1 MKEKLKKMTNDQL
14 VARRDELKAIGEN
27 PENRSADE
35 LEQLAEERT
44 AIDEELTERRAAAA
58 RDQLRRDAVAGGTVV
73 MNVLARQPQQQEQRE
88 MNADSPEYRTA
99 WLKKM
104 AVRDGVAL
112 FGELTEAENRA
123 YTHTTANTGA
133 VVPTAVMNRIVELV
147 ESNYPIYA
155 DATKDSMVSG
165 FQIPRHTAIAAGD
178 AAATNEGAANSDEQD
193 TFDYLPL
200 SGVEIKKH
208 IVISRKMKWQSI
220 SAFEDWVVKHIAER
234 IGVAKETRIL
244 SQLNDATYGIAAA
257 NIQTGVEC
265 SDAGIRAN
273 LSLVRGTGAKVIY
286 ANAYTIWN
294 ILAAIHDDA
303 GNKAFIPSPQ
313 SDPVTKGVVYG
324 YTVKEDSNLADKVMY
339 AGAPSLILANNF
351 EDLFI
356 NRAMDPKTFEDII
369 AGYSLFDAGLE
380 HPQGFVKVTFANPS

>member
-1 MKEKLKKMTNDQL
+1 MKEKLKKMT
-14 VARRDELKAIGEN
+14 VAELQARQKELKDIGEN
-27 PENRSADE
+27 PETRSADE

-44 AIDEELTERRAAAA
+44 AIDEELAGRRAAAA
-58 RDQLRRDAVAGGTVV
+58 REQLRRDTVAGTVG
-73 MNVLARQPQQQEQRE
+73 MNVLASQPAAQEQRT
-88 MNADSPEYRTA
+88 MGADSAEYRNA

-112 FGELTEAENRA
+112 FGELTEAESRA

-133 VVPTAVMNRIVELV
+133 VVPTAIMNRIVELV
-147 ESNYPIYA
+147 ESEYPMYN
-155 DATKDSMVSG
+155 DASKDSMTQG
-165 FQIPRHTAIAAGD
+165 FGIPRHTAIAAGD

-193 TFDYLPL
+193 SFDLLPL

-208 IVISRKMKWQSI
+208 LVISRKMKWQSI
-220 SAFEDWVVKHIAER
+220 QAFEDWMVRHIAER

-244 SQLNDATYGIAAA
+244 AQLNDNTYGIAAA
-257 NIQTGVEC
+257 NIATGVEAT
-265 SDAGIRAN
+265 DANIRAK
-273 LSLVRGTGAKVIY
+273 LGLVRGTGAKVLY

-294 ILAAIHDDA
+294 ILAGINDGA

-313 SDPVTKGVVYG
+313 ADPVTKGVVYG
-324 YTVKEDSNLADKVMY
+324 YTVKEDNNLSNKVIY
-339 AGAPSLILANNF
+339 AGAPGKILANDF
-351 EDLFI
+351 EALFI

-380 HPQGFVKVTFANPS
+380 NPLSFVKVTFQ

>member
-1 MKEKLKKMTNDQL
+1 MKEKRKKMTNAEL
-14 VARRDELKAIGEN
+14 IARRDELKGIGEN
-27 PENRSADE
+27 PESRSVEE
-35 LEQLAEERT
+35 LDQLAEERNL
-44 AIDEELTERRAAAA
+44 IEEELTERRAAAA
-58 RDQLRRDAVAGGTVV
+58 RDQLRRDGIAAGSIGT
-73 MNVLARQPQQQEQRE
+73 NVLARQPEPAQQR
-88 MNADSPEYRTA
+88 NYGPDSAEYRSA

-112 FGELTEAENRA
+112 FGELNEEETRA

-147 ESNYPIYA
+147 ESEYPMYN
-155 DATKDSMVSG
+155 DASKSAMVQG

-200 SGVEIKKH
+200 AGVEIKKH

-220 SAFEDWVVKHIAER
+220 SAFEDWIVTHIAER
-234 IGVAKETRIL
+234 IGVAKEARIL
-244 SQLNDATYGIAAA
+244 SQLGDATYGIAAA
-257 NIQTGVEC
+257 NVATGVEAT
-265 SDAGIRAN
+265 DANIRAK
-273 LSLVRGTGAKVIY
+273 LGLVRGTGAKVLY

-294 ILAAIHDDA
+294 ILAGINDGA

-313 SDPVTKGVVYG
+313 ADPVTKGVVYG
-324 YTVKEDSNLADKVMY
+324 YTVKEDNNLANKVIY
-339 AGAPSLILANNF
+339 AGAPSKILANNF

-356 NRAMDPKTFEDII
+356 NRAMDPKTFEDIV

-380 HPQGFVKVTFANPS
+380 NPLAFVKVTFQ

>member
-1 MKEKLKKMTNDQL
+1 MKEKLKKMT
-14 VARRDELKAIGEN
+14 VAELQARQSELKAIGEN
-27 PENRSADE
+27 PENRSIEE

-44 AIDEELTERRAAAA
+44 AIDEELAERRAAAA
-58 RDQLRRDAVAGGTVV
+58 RDQLRRDAVAAGTVGT
-73 MNVLARQPQQQEQRE
+73 NVLARQPQQEQRE
-88 MNADSPEYRTA
+88 LGVDSQEYRTA
-99 WLKKM
+99 WLKRM

-133 VVPTAVMNRIVELV
+133 VVPTGVMNRIVELM
-147 ESNYPIYA
+147 ESDYPIYA
-155 DATKDSMVSG
+155 DAEKSNMLSG
-165 FQIPRHTAIAAGD
+165 FQIPRHKAIAAGD

-193 TFDYLPL
+193 TFDYLPI

-220 SAFEDWVVKHIAER
+220 SAFEDWVVKHIADR

-244 SQLNDATYGIAAA
+244 SQLNDGTYGIDSG
-257 NIQTGVEC
+257 NIQSGVEC

-273 LSLVRGTGAKVIY
+273 LSLVRGKGNKVIY
-286 ANAYTIWN
+286 ANSYTIWN

-303 GNKAFIPSPQ
+303 GNKAFIPNPQ
-313 SDPVTKGVVYG
+313 ADPVTKGVVYG
-324 YTVKEDSNLADKVMY
+324 YTVKEDNNLADKVMY
-339 AGAPSLILANNF
+339 AGAPNLILVNNF

-380 HPQGFVKVTFANPS
+380 NPLGFVKVTFANPS

>member
-1 MKEKLKKMTNDQL
+1 MKEKLKKMTNAEL
-14 VARRDELKAIGEN
+14 IARRDELKGIGEN
-27 PENRSADE
+27 PESRSVEE
-35 LEQLAEERT
+35 LEQLAEERNL
-44 AIDEELTERRAAAA
+44 IEEELTERRAAAA
-58 RDQLRRDAVAGGTVV
+58 RDQLRRDGIAAGSIGT
-73 MNVLARQPQQQEQRE
+73 NVLARQPEPAQQR
-88 MNADSPEYRTA
+88 NYGPDSAEYRTA

-112 FGELTEAENRA
+112 FGELNEEETRA

-147 ESNYPIYA
+147 ESEYPMYN
-155 DATKDSMVSG
+155 DASKSAMVQG

-200 SGVEIKKH
+200 AGVEIKKH

-220 SAFEDWVVKHIAER
+220 SAFEDWIVTHIAER
-234 IGVAKETRIL
+234 IGVAKEARIL
-244 SQLNDATYGIAAA
+244 SQLGDATYGIAAA
-257 NIQTGVEC
+257 NVATGVEAT
-265 SDAGIRAN
+265 DANIRAK
-273 LSLVRGTGAKVIY
+273 LGLVRGTGAKVLY

-294 ILAAIHDDA
+294 ILAGINDGA

-313 SDPVTKGVVYG
+313 ADPVTKGVVYG
-324 YTVKEDSNLADKVMY
+324 YTVKEDNNLANKVIY
-339 AGAPSLILANNF
+339 AGAPSKILANNF

-356 NRAMDPKTFEDII
+356 NRAMDPKTFEDIV

-380 HPQGFVKVTFANPS
+380 TPLAFVKVTFQ

>member
-1 MKEKLKKMTNDQL
+1 MKEKLKKMTNAEL
-14 VARRDELKAIGEN
+14 IARRDELKGIGEN
-27 PENRSADE
+27 PESRSVEE
-35 LEQLAEERT
+35 LEQLAEERNL
-44 AIDEELTERRAAAA
+44 IEEELTERRAAAA
-58 RDQLRRDAVAGGTVV
+58 RDQLRRDGVAAGTIGT
-73 MNVLARQPQQQEQRE
+73 NVLARQPEPAQQR
-88 MNADSPEYRTA
+88 NYGPDSAEYRTA

-112 FGELTEAENRA
+112 FGELNEEETRA

-147 ESNYPIYA
+147 ESEYPMYN
-155 DATKDSMVSG
+155 DASKSAMVQG

-178 AAATNEGAANSDEQD
+178 AAATNEGVANSDEQD

-200 SGVEIKKH
+200 AGVEIKKH

-220 SAFEDWVVKHIAER
+220 SAFEDWIVTHIAER
-234 IGVAKETRIL
+234 IGVAKEARIL
-244 SQLNDATYGIAAA
+244 SQLGDATYGIAAA
-257 NIQTGVEC
+257 NVATGVEAT
-265 SDAGIRAN
+265 DANIRAK
-273 LSLVRGTGAKVIY
+273 LGLVRGTGAKVLY

-294 ILAAIHDDA
+294 ILAGINDGA

-313 SDPVTKGVVYG
+313 ADPVTKGVVYG
-324 YTVKEDSNLADKVMY
+324 YTVKEDNNLANKVIY
-339 AGAPSLILANNF
+339 AGAPSKILANNF

-356 NRAMDPKTFEDII
+356 NRAMDPKTFEDIV

-380 HPQGFVKVTFANPS
+380 NPLAFVKVTFQ

>member
-1 MKEKLKKMTNDQL
+1 MKEKLKKMNNEQL
-14 VARRDELKAIGEN
+14 IARRDELKAIGEN

-44 AIDEELTERRAAAA
+44 AIDEELAERRAAAA
-58 RDQLRRDAVAGGTVV
+58 REQLRRDTVAGMVGA
-73 MNVLARQPQQQEQRE
+73 NVLARQPQQQEQRE
-88 MNADSPEYRTA
+88 LGADSAEYRTA

-112 FGELTEAENRA
+112 FGEMTEAESRA

-133 VVPTAVMNRIVELV
+133 VVPTAIMNRIVELV
-147 ESNYPIYA
+147 ESEYPMYN
-155 DATKDSMVSG
+155 DAAKSAMVSG

-178 AAATNEGAANSDEQD
+178 AAATNEGVANSDEQD

-220 SAFEDWVVKHIAER
+220 SAFEDWVVSHIAER

-244 SQLNDATYGIAAA
+244 SQLADATYGIAAA
-257 NIQTGVEC
+257 NIGTGVEAT
-265 SDAGIRAN
+265 DANIRAY
-273 LSLVRGTGAKVIY
+273 LAKVRGTGAKVLY

-294 ILAAIHDDA
+294 ILAGINDGA

-313 SDPVTKGVVYG
+313 ADPVTKGVVYG
-324 YTVKEDSNLADKVMY
+324 YTVKEDNNLSNKVIY
-339 AGAPSLILANNF
+339 AGAPSKILANNF
-351 EDLFI
+351 EELFI

-380 HPQGFVKVTFANPS
+380 NPLSFVKVTFQ

>member
-1 MKEKLKKMTNDQL
+1 MREKLKKMNNADLQ
-14 VARRDELKAIGEN
+14 ARRDKLKKIGEN
-27 PENRSADE
+27 PENRSAEE
-35 LEQLAEERT
+35 LEKLAEERT
-44 AIDEELTERRAAAA
+44 MIDEILEERRAEAA
-58 RDQLRRDAVAGGTVV
+58 RDQLRRDAVAAGTIGA
-73 MNVLARQPQQQEQRE
+73 NVLARQPENQEQRE
-88 MNADSPEYRTA
+88 LGADSAEYRNA
-99 WLKKM
+99 WLKRM
-104 AVRDGVAL
+104 AVRDGVPL

-147 ESNYPIYA
+147 ESMYPIYN
-155 DATKDSMVSG
+155 DASKGSMTQG
-165 FQIPRHTAIAAGD
+165 FEIPRHKAIAAGD
-178 AAATNEGAANSDEQD
+178 AAATNEGVANSDEQD

-244 SQLNDATYGIAAA
+244 SQLNDGTYGIAEA
-257 NIQTGVEC
+257 NIQTGVEA
-265 SDAGIRAN
+265 SDAGIRAS
-273 LSLVRGTGAKVIY
+273 LSLVRGTGNKVIY

-303 GNKAFIPSPQ
+303 GNKAFIPSPM

-324 YTVKEDSNLADKVMY
+324 YTVKEDNNLADKVMY
-339 AGAPSLILANNF
+339 AGAPSAILANNF

-369 AGYSLFDAGLE
+369 AGYSLFDAGIENPLS
-380 HPQGFVKVTFANPS
+380 FVKVTFANPS

>member
-1 MKEKLKKMTNDQL
+1 MKEKLKKMTNAEL
-14 VARRDELKAIGEN
+14 IARRDELKGIGEN
-27 PENRSADE
+27 PESRSVEE
-35 LEQLAEERT
+35 LEQLAEERNL
-44 AIDEELTERRAAAA
+44 IEEELTERRAAAA
-58 RDQLRRDAVAGGTVV
+58 RDQLRRDGIAAGSIGT
-73 MNVLARQPQQQEQRE
+73 NVLARQPEPAQQR
-88 MNADSPEYRTA
+88 NYGPDSAEYRSA

-112 FGELTEAENRA
+112 FGELNEEETRA

-147 ESNYPIYA
+147 ESEYPMYN
-155 DATKDSMVSG
+155 DAAKSAMVSG

-220 SAFEDWVVKHIAER
+220 SAFEDWIVTHISER
-234 IGVAKETRIL
+234 IGVAKEARIL
-244 SQLNDATYGIAAA
+244 SQLGDATYGIAAA
-257 NIQTGVEC
+257 NVATGVEAT
-265 SDAGIRAN
+265 DANIRAK
-273 LSLVRGTGAKVIY
+273 LGLVRGTGAKVLY

-294 ILAAIHDDA
+294 IIAGINDGA

-313 SDPVTKGVVYG
+313 ADPVTKGVVYG
-324 YTVKEDSNLADKVMY
+324 YTVKEDNNLADKVIY
-339 AGAPSLILANNF
+339 AGAPSKILANNF

-356 NRAMDPKTFEDII
+356 NRAMDPKTFEDIV

-380 HPQGFVKVTFANPS
+380 NPLAFVKVTFQ

>member
-1 MKEKLKKMTNDQL
+1 MKEKLKKMTNEQL

-58 RDQLRRDAVAGGTVV
+58 RDQLRRDTVAGMVGA
-73 MNVLARQPQQQEQRE
+73 NVLARQPQQQEQRE
-88 MNADSPEYRTA
+88 LGADSAEYRTA

-112 FGELTEAENRA
+112 FGDLTEAENRA

-133 VVPTAVMNRIVELV
+133 VVPTEVMNRIVELV

-155 DATKDSMVSG
+155 DAEKSSMVSG
-165 FQIPRHTAIAAGD
+165 FQIPRHSAIAAGD
-178 AAATNEGAANSDEQD
+178 AAAVSEGAANSDEQD

-220 SAFEDWVVKHIAER
+220 SAFEDWVVKHIADR

-257 NIQTGVEC
+257 NIQTGVEA

-294 ILAAIHDDA
+294 ILAAITDGA

-369 AGYSLFDAGLE
+369 AGYSLFDAGIENPL
-380 HPQGFVKVTFANPS
+380 GFVKVTFANPS

>member
-1 MKEKLKKMTNDQL
+1 MKEKLKKMTNAEL
-14 VARRDELKAIGEN
+14 IARRDELKGIGEN
-27 PENRSADE
+27 PESRSVEE
-35 LEQLAEERT
+35 LEQLAEERNL
-44 AIDEELTERRAAAA
+44 IEEELTERRAAAA
-58 RDQLRRDAVAGGTVV
+58 RDQLRRDGIAAGSIGT
-73 MNVLARQPQQQEQRE
+73 NVLARQPEPAQQR
-88 MNADSPEYRTA
+88 NYGPDSAEYRTA

-112 FGELTEAENRA
+112 FGELNEEETRA

-147 ESNYPIYA
+147 ESEYPMYN
-155 DATKDSMVSG
+155 DASKSAMVQG

-200 SGVEIKKH
+200 AGVEIKKH

-220 SAFEDWVVKHIAER
+220 SAFEDWIVTHIAER
-234 IGVAKETRIL
+234 IGVAKEARIL
-244 SQLNDATYGIAAA
+244 SQLGDATYGIAAA
-257 NIQTGVEC
+257 NVATGVEAT
-265 SDAGIRAN
+265 DANIRAK
-273 LSLVRGTGAKVIY
+273 LGLVRGTGAKVLY

-294 ILAAIHDDA
+294 ILAGINDGA

-313 SDPVTKGVVYG
+313 ADPVTKGVVYG
-324 YTVKEDSNLADKVMY
+324 YTVKEDNNLADKVIY
-339 AGAPSLILANNF
+339 AGAPSKILANNF

-356 NRAMDPKTFEDII
+356 NRAMDPKTFEDIV

-380 HPQGFVKVTFANPS
+380 NPLAFVKVTFQ